1 MYIQGLIWYSIT
13 KEVKKNW
20 IIFRLEN
27 EKRKG
32 MKWSMKWVR
41 VRVDDVPERN
51 EEKRQRR
58 KIGEKT
64 TENARKW
71 SENDVWR
78 MEEEN
83 SVK

>member
-1 MYIQGLIWYSIT
+1 MR
-13 KEVKKNW
+13 KEK
-20 IIFRLEN
+20 E
-27 EKRKG
+27 
-32 MKWSMKWVR
+32 WSGWEWESER
-41 VRVDDVPERN
+41 VSDVPERN

>member
-1 MYIQGLIWYSIT
+1 MR
-13 KEVKKNW
+13 KEKEGSD
-20 IIFRLEN
+20 L
-27 EKRKG
+27 
-32 MKWSMKWVR
+32 WSSESER
-41 VRVDDVPERN
+41 VRVDDEPERN